1 MKIAQIPPLW
11 ESVPPKLYGGTE
23 RVVAHLCDS
32 LTELGHEVSLFG
44 TGDART
50 SARLVT
56 VRDQSIR
63 LDNAPLQS
71 ELAAHLTLLCEVRR
85 LAQQF
90 DILHFHID
98 LLHLTMFEEF
108 ANKSITT
115 LHGRLDIKDLST
127 VYTRWPAFGL
137 VSVSEDQRK
146 PLPDA
151 NWLSTVAHGVPAHM
165 FPFTKQPRGD
175 YLAFLG
181 RISPEKR
188 PDVAIRLARRAGI
201 PLRIAAKVDA
211 VDRAYF
217 ETNIRPL
224 LKESGVEFIGEIGD
238 DRKAQ
243 FLGDALALLFP
254 INWPEPFG
262 LVMIE
267 AMACGTPV
275 IAWNCGSVPEVV
287 DPGVTGFIVSCE
299 DDAVAAIARVRG
311 LDRRRVRATY
321 ERRFTSTIMANA
333 YLDVYSQLLNDKERS
348 HKPPLL
354 TSELQRHSAAV

>member
-23 RVVAHLCDS
+23 RVVAHLCDA
-32 LTELGHEVSLFG
+32 LTELGHEVTLFG
-44 TGDART
+44 TCDAHT

-63 LDNAPLQS
+63 LDDAALKS
-71 ELAAHLTLLCEVRR
+71 DLAAHLTLLYEVRR
-85 LAQQF
+85 RAQQF

-98 LLHLTMFEEF
+98 LLHLVVFEEHV
-108 ANKSITT
+108 NKTVTT
-115 LHGRLDIKDLST
+115 LHGRLDIKDLSS
-127 VYTRWPAFGL
+127 VYARWPAFGL
-137 VSVSEDQRK
+137 VSVSDQQRK
-146 PLPDA
+146 PLPGA
-151 NWLSTVAHGVPAHM
+151 NWLSTVAHGVPLCR
-165 FPFTKQPRGD
+165 FPFSGQTNEG

-188 PDVAIRLARRAGI
+188 PDLAIRLARRAGI
-201 PLRIAAKVDA
+201 PLRIAAKIDA

-217 ETNIRPL
+217 EATIRPL
-224 LKESGVEFIGEIGD
+224 LDTPGVEYIGEIGD

-254 INWPEPFG
+254 IDWPEPFG

-299 DDAVAAIARVRG
+299 DDAVAAIARVG
-311 LDRRRVRATY
+311 SLDRRRVRATF
-321 ERRFTSTIMANA
+321 ERRFTSAIMANA
-333 YLDVYSQLLNDKERS
+333 YLDVYSKLLNNNESPESDLISRAS
-348 HKPPLL
+348 MALASP
-354 TSELQRHSAAV
+354 